1 MRNKLLFAVSA
12 AGLLAG
18 IVAAAYFGIK
28 RPPLPPAFQPA
39 ENPYPNGIY
48 AQGIIES
55 VQPSASNLNVFPEE
69 TGVVTRVL
77 VAEGQAVDANAPL
90 VQLDDS
96 VPRAQADSAQAS
108 LKLATDTLAKTEASY
123 AMDPRSVSRDFL
135 DTARN
140 NAIVARANYKA
151 AAALLAKYTLR
162 APAAGVVLSVNVTM
176 RSYVSPQGVYDTYTQ
191 GYTPALV
198 IGTPPAG
205 LQLRCYVDEIL
216 LPRLPPPEAIKA
228 QMAIRGSD
236 VRIPLQ
242 FVRIQPY
249 VSPKIELSDEKQ
261 ELVDVRVLPVIFR
274 FTAPGSVRVFPGQ
287 LVDVYIGQ

>member
-1 MRNKLLFAVSA
+1 MRNKLLFALSA

-18 IVAAAYFGIK
+18 LVAALYFGIK
-28 RPPLPPAFQPA
+28 RPPLPPAFQPP
-39 ENPYPNGIY
+39 ENPYLHGIY

-69 TGVVTRVL
+69 AGVVTRVL
-77 VAEGQAVDANAPL
+77 VAEGQAVDAGAAL

-96 VPRAQADSAQAS
+96 VPRAQADSARAS
-108 LKLATDTLAKTEASY
+108 LKLAADTLAKTEASY
-123 AMDPRSVSRDFL
+123 AMDPRSVSRESL

-140 NAIVARANYKA
+140 SAAVARANYKA

-162 APAAGVVLSVNVTM
+162 APAAGVVLSLNATV
-176 RSYVSPQGVYDTYTQ
+176 RSYVSTQGVYDTYTQ
-191 GYTPALV
+191 GYAPVLV
-198 IGTPPAG
+198 LGTPPG
-205 LQLRCYVDEIL
+205 DLQLRCYVDEIL
-216 LPRLPPPEAIKA
+216 VPRLPSSQAIKA

-242 FVRIQPY
+242 FARIQPY

-274 FTAPGSVRVFPGQ
+274 FTVPSNVTIFPGE